1 MIIDKKTM
9 SMIGIM
15 LLAFWLS
22 FIFLDWSF
30 ANKTQVVE
38 PVIQQQE
45 MPGTLVDQSTI
56 SNNNSSLTHSSASE
70 NPMILTSSGFDEG
83 MQDIW
88 QRQSSL
94 QDIRVLVSAYDK
106 NPDQTVL
113 VSLIQRLAANYQFDD
128 ANRYLQKLMQQAGY
142 ERLLDANVILY
153 ILLHSDTIALDSDTS
168 IDTIMPLVIQW
179 RSEGLLTKD
188 DESFYQWLSAIR
200 KKQYSVAQQSRSA
213 FTTPRYISIAQSY
226 QKALNEFSWSRDVP
240 AYYQDALVSL
250 SMLKNWYFSVAK
262 KLALGTLMKNEEYVL
277 PYQILAYANFLSTNW
292 DVAAQYFLK
301 LADFDKAN
309 SARYTFLVGVSYYRQ
324 GEYDQSL
331 LYINQVTD
339 TGLLTDVYRY
349 EILSY
354 IATNDMNNATRVR
367 QKLLWQSDLQAS
379 DFALFF
385 DMMFYEPYANG
396 QPFTLARDNSQ
407 LVTFYTDSCDRL
419 FSWTADVCTYG
430 EVWQDLSNVTWTW
443 IADKLLYLSTVYHQ
457 APISH
462 VLGDYYLQHKDYDLA
477 QQAYTDALSL
487 APSSNEKIL
496 LQTNM
501 QKALDA
507 AK

>member
-1 MIIDKKTM
+1 
-9 SMIGIM
+9 M

-22 FIFLDWSF
+22 FIFLDGSF
-30 ANKTQVVE
+30 SNKIQVAE
-38 PVIQQQE
+38 PVNQQQE
-45 MPGTLVDQSTI
+45 IPVSLADQSAINDTG
-56 SNNNSSLTHSSASE
+56 SSLTHSAAPDTST
-70 NPMILTSSGFDEG
+70 MLTSSGFDQG

-88 QRQSSL
+88 QRQSAL
-94 QDIRVLVSAYDK
+94 QDIRVLESVYNQ

-128 ANRYLQKLMQQAGY
+128 ANKYLQKLMQQAGY
-142 ERLLDANVILY
+142 ERLLDANVVLY
-153 ILLHSDTIALDSDTS
+153 ILLHSDTLSLDSDTS
-168 IDTIMPLVIQW
+168 IDTIMPLVIQY

-188 DESFYQWLSAIR
+188 DELFYQWLSAIW
-200 KKQYSVAQQSRSA
+200 KKQYAAAQQSRSS
-213 FTTPRYISIAQSY
+213 FTTPRYITIAQSF
-226 QKALNEFSWSRDVP
+226 QKALNEFSWSKDVP

-262 KLALGTLMKNEEYVL
+262 KLSLSALLQNENYIL
-277 PYQILAYANFLSTNW
+277 PYQILAYANFLSTKR
-292 DVAAQYFLK
+292 DVAAEYFLK
-301 LADFDKAN
+301 LADFDKTN

-349 EILSY
+349 ELLSY
-354 IATNDMNNATRVR
+354 VATNDMDNAIRVR
-367 QKLLWQSDLQAS
+367 QKLLWQSDLQTS

-385 DMMFYEPYANG
+385 DMVFYQPYANG

-407 LVTFYTDSCDRL
+407 LVTFYTDTCDRL
-419 FSWTADVCTYG
+419 FSWTADVCVYG
-430 EVWQDLSNVTWTW
+430 EVWQDLSTATWTW

-477 QQAYTDALSL
+477 HQAYTDALSL

-496 LQTNM
+496 LQTNL
-501 QKALDA
+501 QKTLDA